1 MAAQAR
7 GLYCFPAYET
17 KVIMRVTPIGLPAA
31 VFAAALLLAQVTAA
45 QTPPTLSGPVT
56 IYVAGTAGG
65 GIDLFGRLV
74 GRHLGQHL
82 PGHPTVTVED
92 MPGAG
97 GIRAANFLARQ
108 APRDGTVMTTFAG
121 GPVLEPLI
129 GARNPGYDMSQFTWI
144 GALTRDVGLCLSW
157 GSSPFKTIE
166 DVRSHVMVVAGT
178 GAGSE
183 TDTWPVIINEAL
195 GTKFKV
201 VTGYL
206 GTQETLLAMERG
218 EANGRCILSLSA
230 LKAAKPD
237 WISEKKVNILLQVG
251 LAKNLELAGVP
262 LLLDLVK
269 SDDDRQMLRLLS
281 APTAMAR
288 PFAGPPGL
296 NAATANTLRR
306 AFDATAAD
314 PEFLAEAKQMQAEI
328 APTRGEDVQRLVAE
342 IYATPSPIVGRAKK
356 FFAP

>member
-1 MAAQAR
+1 
-7 GLYCFPAYET
+7 
-17 KVIMRVTPIGLPAA
+17 MRVIPT
-31 VFAAALLLAQVTAA
+31 VVSAAACAAAIMLMGRASAQSP
-45 QTPPTLSGPVT
+45 QTISGPVT

-74 GRHLGQHL
+74 GRHIGKHI
-82 PGHPTVTVED
+82 PGHPAVTVED

-108 APRDGTVMTTFAG
+108 APHDGTAMTTFAG

-144 GALTRDVGLCLSW
+144 GALTKDVGLCLSW
-157 GSSPFKTIE
+157 GPSPFKTI
-166 DVRSHVMVVAGT
+166 DDARNHVMVVAGT

-183 TDTWPVIINEAL
+183 TDTWPVIINEVL

-206 GTQETLLAMERG
+206 GTQETLLAVERG

-230 LKAAKPD
+230 LKTAKPD
-237 WISEKKVNILLQVG
+237 WLTEKKVNLLLQVG
-251 LAKNLELAGVP
+251 LTKSPELPGVP

-269 SDDDRQMLRLLS
+269 NDDDRRMLRLLS

-288 PFAGPPGL
+288 PFAGPPSL
-296 NAATANTLRR
+296 DSATANLLRR
-306 AFDATAAD
+306 AFDGMAAD
-314 PEFLAEAKQMQAEI
+314 AEFLAEAKQMQADI
-328 APTRGEDVQRLVAE
+328 SPTSGEDVQKLVAE
-342 IYATPSPIVGRAKK
+342 IYATPRPIVDRAKK

>member
-1 MAAQAR
+1 MRITPMSLTIATCAAAILLAGGVAAQSPQA
-7 GLYCFPAYET
+7 
-17 KVIMRVTPIGLPAA
+17 IN
-31 VFAAALLLAQVTAA
+31 
-45 QTPPTLSGPVT
+45 GPVT

-74 GRHLGQHL
+74 GRHLGQHIA
-82 PGHPTVTVED
+82 GHPTVTVED

-108 APRDGTVMTTFAG
+108 APLDGTAMTTFAG

-129 GARNPGYDMSQFTWI
+129 GPRNPGYDMSQFTWI
-144 GALTRDVGLCLSW
+144 GALTKDVGLCLSS
-157 GSSPFKTIE
+157 GPSPFKTI
-166 DVRSHVMVVAGT
+166 DDARSRVMVVAGT

-183 TDTWPVIINEAL
+183 TDTWPVIINELL

-218 EANGRCILSLSA
+218 EASGRCILSLSA

-237 WISEKKVNILLQVG
+237 WLLEKKVNILLQVG
-251 LAKNLELAGVP
+251 LAKSPELPDVP
-262 LLLDLVK
+262 LLLDIVK
-269 SDDDRQMLRLLS
+269 NDDDRRMLRLLS

-288 PFAGPPGL
+288 PFAAPPGL
-296 NAATANTLRR
+296 NAATATALRR
-306 AFDATAAD
+306 AFDATVAD
-314 PEFLAEAKQMQAEI
+314 AEFLAEAKKMQADI
-328 APTRGEDVQRLVAE
+328 SPTSGEEVQRLIAE
-342 IYATPSPIVGRAKK
+342 IYATPSSIVSRAKK

>member
-1 MAAQAR
+1 MLMGPAAAQN
-7 GLYCFPAYET
+7 P
-17 KVIMRVTPIGLPAA
+17 
-31 VFAAALLLAQVTAA
+31 
-45 QTPPTLSGPVT
+45 QTISGPVT

-74 GRHLGQHL
+74 GRHLGQHIA
-82 PGHPTVTVED
+82 GHPTVTVED

-108 APRDGTVMTTFAG
+108 APRNGTVMTTFAG

-129 GARNPGYDMSQFTWI
+129 GIRNPGYDMSQFTWI
-144 GALTRDVGLCLSW
+144 GALTKDVGLCLSW
-157 GSSPFKTIE
+157 GSSPFKTI
-166 DVRSHVMVVAGT
+166 DDARNRVMVVAGT

-183 TDTWPVIINEAL
+183 TDTWPVIINEVL

-230 LKAAKPD
+230 LKTAKPD
-237 WISEKKVNILLQVG
+237 WLAEKKVNLLLQVG
-251 LAKNLELAGVP
+251 LTKSPELPGVP

-269 SDDDRQMLRLLS
+269 NDDDRRMLTLLS

-288 PFAGPPGL
+288 PFAAPPGL
-296 NAATANTLRR
+296 DSATANLLRR

-314 PEFLAEAKQMQAEI
+314 AEFLAEAKQMQADI
-328 APTRGEDVQRLVAE
+328 LPTSGEEVQKLVGE
-342 IYATPSPIVGRAKK
+342 IYATPRPIVDRAKK